1 MATLQQAL
9 KKVAPQVDAARW
21 APALAAGFAK
31 FGVNTNKR
39 VAAAVG
45 QFLSEAGSAF
55 QELEEHLYYT
65 HAERLHAV
73 FPKEFAT
80 VAAAT
85 PYLKNPE
92 KLGDFVYANRNGN
105 GNVASGDGYLFRGRG
120 LIQITGRK
128 EYTALATA
136 LGVTP
141 AQAANDCLTTDGAA
155 MSGCWYLATNGCLP
169 KADKWDIDGITLAVN
184 GKGMRGAAQRLADSH
199 AMLVALS

>member
-9 KKVAPQVDAARW
+9 KKVAPQVDGGRW

-31 FGVNTNKR
+31 FGLNTNKR

-85 PYLKNPE
+85 PYL
-92 KLGDFVYANRNGN
+92 
-105 GNVASGDGYLFRGRG
+105 
-120 LIQITGRK
+120 
-128 EYTALATA
+128 
-136 LGVTP
+136 
-141 AQAANDCLTTDGAA
+141 
-155 MSGCWYLATNGCLP
+155 ATNGCPP
-169 KADKWDIDGITLAVN
+169 KADKWDISGITLAVN
-184 GKGMRGAAQRLADSH
+184 GKAMRGAAQRLADSH

>member
-1 MATLQQAL
+1 MQMATLQQAL

-31 FGVNTNKR
+31 FGINTNKR

-73 FPKEFAT
+73 FPKEFPT

-85 PYLKNPE
+85 PYVKNPE

-120 LIQITGRK
+120 LIQITGRLPRD
-128 EYTALATA
+128 A
-136 LGVTP
+136 GG
-141 AQAANDCLTTDGAA
+141 AQLTRRART
-155 MSGCWYLATNGCLP
+155 SPSPSRVPCIRRSRCSPRPWC
-169 KADKWDIDGITLAVN
+169 
-184 GKGMRGAAQRLADSH
+184 RR
-199 AMLVALS
+199 